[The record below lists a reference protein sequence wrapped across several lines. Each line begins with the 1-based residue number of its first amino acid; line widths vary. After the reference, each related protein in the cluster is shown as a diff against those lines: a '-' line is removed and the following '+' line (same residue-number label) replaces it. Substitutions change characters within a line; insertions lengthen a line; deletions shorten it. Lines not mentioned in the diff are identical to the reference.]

1 MRPDGGE
8 ASEARPTVSYFVIA
22 RRPAKT
28 NQADGIGESG
38 NLFDASTFTRRLCD
52 KASTPL
58 KPDAGFSMESHLH
71 IPAIVGGFA
80 ILWVVLL
87 DAFDTVVLPR
97 RVLRNFKLTAYF
109 YRRTWIPWRRIAGH
123 IKKPSRQ
130 QNFLGYFGP
139 LSLILLLA
147 FWATGL
153 ILGFALIQYGIGGHE
168 QLSGERLNFGKILYH
183 SGETF
188 FTLGYGDI
196 VPTSGP
202 ARALSVFEA
211 GMGFAFLG
219 VVIGYIPVVYSAFS
233 RREIQISML
242 DARAGSP
249 PSAAELLVRLVGRTE
264 DPGVSQSVLD
274 EVLRDWERWAAEVLE
289 EQISYPVLAFFRSQH
304 SNQSWLA
311 ALTTILD
318 VTSLVLTGIEG
329 VHPGQAK
336 LTFAMARHAAV
347 DLAQVVH
354 AQHDPLAPDR
364 LPPSEFEVLRD
375 KLAMAGLHL
384 RSDAYARDKLTRLRS
399 MYEPYVH
406 ATGKNLFFSLPAW
419 LLTERKRD
427 NWQAGPWDRLIQA
440 RGLAALGQESQAS
453 VGSAPREDHF

>member
-1 MRPDGGE
+1 MG
-8 ASEARPTVSYFVIA
+8 
-22 RRPAKT
+22 
-28 NQADGIGESG
+28 
-38 NLFDASTFTRRLCD
+38 
-52 KASTPL
+52 
-58 KPDAGFSMESHLH
+58 SHLH
-71 IPAIVGGFA
+71 ITAIVGGFV

-87 DAFDTVVLPR
+87 DAFETVVLPR

-109 YRRTWIPWRRIAGH
+109 YRRTWIPWRRIASH
-123 IKKPSRQ
+123 IKTTSRQ

-147 FWATGL
+147 FWAAGL
-153 ILGFALIQYGIGGHE
+153 ILGFGLIQYGIGGHE
-168 QLSGERLNFGKILYH
+168 QLSGEKLNFGKILYH

-196 VPTSGP
+196 VPTSGA

-249 PSAAELLVRLVGRTE
+249 PSAVELLVRLAGRSE
-264 DPGVSQSVLD
+264 DPSTTQAVLD
-274 EVLRDWERWAAEVLE
+274 EVLHDWERWAAELLE
-289 EQISYPVLAFFRSQH
+289 SQISYSVLSFFRSQH
-304 SNQSWLA
+304 SNQSWVG
-311 ALTTILD
+311 ALTTMLD
-318 VTSLVLTGIEG
+318 VSSLVMVGIEG

-347 DLAQVVH
+347 DLAQVVR
-354 AQHDPLAPDR
+354 ARYDADYADR
-364 LPPSEFEVLRD
+364 LPAADYEGLRDALAAAGLKFRSDDYGRD
-375 KLAMAGLHL
+375 KLV
-384 RSDAYARDKLTRLRS
+384 KLRS
-399 MYEPYVH
+399 MYEPYVY
-406 ATGKNLFFSLPAW
+406 ATARNLMLTLPPW
-419 LLTERKRD
+419 RHSEKVRD

-440 RGLAALGQESQAS
+440 RGLAVLGQKTRVTAHSE
-453 VGSAPREDHF
+453 GEHF

>member
-1 MRPDGGE
+1 M
-8 ASEARPTVSYFVIA
+8 
-22 RRPAKT
+22 
-28 NQADGIGESG
+28 N
-38 NLFDASTFTRRLCD
+38 
-52 KASTPL
+52 
-58 KPDAGFSMESHLH
+58 SHLH
-71 IPAIVGGFA
+71 ITAIVAGVA
-80 ILWVVLL
+80 ILWMVLL
-87 DAFDTVVLPR
+87 DAFETVVLPR

-109 YRRTWIPWRRIAGH
+109 YRRTWIPWRKIAQH

-139 LSLILLLA
+139 LSLILLLG
-147 FWATGL
+147 FWAAGL
-153 ILGFALIQYGIGGHE
+153 IFGFALIQFGIGGHE
-168 QLSGERLNFGKILYH
+168 QLNGERLNFGKIIYH

-219 VVIGYIPVVYSAFS
+219 VVIGYIPVVYSSFS

-249 PSAAELLVRLVGRTE
+249 PSASELLVRLAGRSE

-274 EVLRDWERWAAEVLE
+274 EVLRDWERWSAELLE
-289 EQISYPVLAFFRSQH
+289 SQISYPVLTFFRSQH
-304 SNQSWLA
+304 SNQSWVA
-311 ALTTILD
+311 ALTTMLD
-318 VTSLVLTGIEG
+318 VCSLVLTGIEG
-329 VHPGQAK
+329 VQPGQAK

-347 DLAQVVH
+347 DLAQVVN
-354 AQHDPLAPDR
+354 ARYDVTAPER
-364 LPPSEFEVLRD
+364 LTDTEFEDLRSALEAAGLRLRTD
-375 KLAMAGLHL
+375 EYGHQKLA
-384 RSDAYARDKLTRLRS
+384 KLRS

-406 ATGKNLFFSLPAW
+406 STARNLMMTLPPWKHAEK
-419 LLTERKRD
+419 LRD

-440 RGLAALGQESQAS
+440 KGLAILGQKGRSTVAS
-453 VGSAPREDHF
+453 SVDGDHF